1 MIPSVAKIIF
11 FSNKSGSWIRV
22 AASALIPG
30 YRDTSEH
37 HENPLI
43 IISMRHYYNL
53 ITMESIDVLPPEKIA
68 FIAYNIGVYE
78 SVQKFGRLITSG
90 KITNGT
96 HVSKIAELLLESSA
110 FYDAEMISSLIN
122 TMLHYTRNSI
132 IESITAAQV
141 VYVMSQ
147 LKASGVS
154 LP

>member
-1 MIPSVAKIIF
+1 
-11 FSNKSGSWIRV
+11 
-22 AASALIPG
+22 
-30 YRDTSEH
+30 
-37 HENPLI
+37 
-43 IISMRHYYNL
+43 
-53 ITMESIDVLPPEKIA
+53 MESIDVLPPEKIA

-78 SVQKFGRLITSG
+78 SVQKFGGLITSG

-96 HVSKIAELLLESSA
+96 DVSEIAELLLESSA

-122 TMLHYTRNSI
+122 TMLHYTSNSI
-132 IESITAAQV
+132 IERITATQV